1 MQNRQDWD
9 SYFMDIALQVSTRA
23 TCPRKSVGSVIV
35 KDRHI
40 ISTGYNGSIPGGA
53 HCSDVGCMM
62 ENNHC
67 VRVVHSE
74 ENAILQ
80 ASKHGG
86 SGTNGATIYVTAS
99 PCWGCFKAIVTA
111 GIKRIVFGTMYRDER
126 ITGFAIDAGIELVNM
141 NLPEKK

>member
-1 MQNRQDWD
+1 
-9 SYFMDIALQVSTRA
+9 MDMAIQASTRA

-35 KDRHI
+35 KDKHV

-62 ENNHC
+62 EDSHC

-74 ENAILQ
+74 LNAILQ
-80 ASKHGG
+80 AAKHGA
-86 SGTNGATIYVTAS
+86 STNGATIYVTAS

-111 GIKRIVFGTMYRDER
+111 GIVKIVFGTLYRDER
-126 ITGFAIDAGIELVNM
+126 IVQFALSAGIELVNM
-141 NLPEKK
+141 NLEKT